1 MCVLT
6 KIIIIIMVKL
16 PFGVVSS
23 SLNSVSCH
31 NESGLHLTLFDFD
44 QWKPDLINGY
54 CGDALVLSVF
64 GIVVVNVFS
73 QLIKIDWLAK

>member
-54 CGDALVLSVF
+54 
-64 GIVVVNVFS
+64 VVMH
-73 QLIKIDWLAK
+73 

>member
-1 MCVLT
+1 MMLVCLANYCLFYKVYNMCVLT

-54 CGDALVLSVF
+54 
-64 GIVVVNVFS
+64 VVMH
-73 QLIKIDWLAK
+73 